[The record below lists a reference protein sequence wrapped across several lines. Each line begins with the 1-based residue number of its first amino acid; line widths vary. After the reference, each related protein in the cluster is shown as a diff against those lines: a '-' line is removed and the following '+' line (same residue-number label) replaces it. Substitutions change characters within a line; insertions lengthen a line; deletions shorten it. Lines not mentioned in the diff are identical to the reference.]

1 MQSPVEYT
9 LIFAATVLLQVMLFD
24 NLNISPYIYPLVY
37 TGFIVLLPMNMN
49 NGAVLLL
56 SFAAGCSVDLLSGTP
71 GLNTIASLA
80 SGFVRP
86 AALNL
91 TLGRDAAR
99 ENIMPLPLA
108 IGRNKWLRY
117 TLLII
122 SVHCLVFFFFEAAS
136 FRYVGFTILRSLG
149 SIASTT
155 LLVWFVASLLPSG
168 QRHGA
173 QG

>member
-1 MQSPVEYT
+1 MHRTAEYS
-9 LIFAATVLLQVMLFD
+9 LIFASTVLLQVMLFD
-24 NLNISPYIYPLVY
+24 NLNISPYLYPLIY
-37 TGFIVLLPMNMN
+37 IGFILLLPTHMNR
-49 NGAVLLL
+49 AAALLL
-56 SFAAGCSVDLLSGTP
+56 AFAAGCTVDLLSGTP

-91 TLGRDAAR
+91 TIGRDAAR
-99 ENIMPLPLA
+99 ENVMPLPLTV
-108 IGRNKWLRY
+108 GRNKWLHY
-117 TLLII
+117 ALLII

-136 FRYVGFTILRSLG
+136 FRHAGFTILRSLG

-155 LLVWFVASLLPSG
+155 ILIWFAAALLPAGRRSG
-168 QRHGA
+168 V